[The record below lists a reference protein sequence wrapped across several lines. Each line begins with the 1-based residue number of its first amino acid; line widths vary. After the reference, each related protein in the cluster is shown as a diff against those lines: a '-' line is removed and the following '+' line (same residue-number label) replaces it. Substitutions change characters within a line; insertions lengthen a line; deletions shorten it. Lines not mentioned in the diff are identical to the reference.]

1 MDSKRDFLK
10 IIEELMDIGYD
21 ENTASRE
28 AYALLYPDR
37 YDPADY
43 K

>member
-1 MDSKRDFLK
+1 MGSKMDYLR
-10 IIEELMDIGYD
+10 IIEDLMDIGYD

-37 YDPADY
+37 YDPEDY
-43 K
+43 E